1 MEVDPSAARR
11 LLNDNNQGRN
21 MEDTTEEEDNNE
33 EDVDMEENETEE
45 KQDEE
50 MEDNEGDEEG
60 SDDIESVTNRV
71 RKTRMG
77 NRGRNIQAD
86 DEDDE
91 KFEDARSQEDE
102 VVGTEKVIDNLDVV
116 HKDLE

>member
-1 MEVDPSAARR
+1 MDLSAARR
-11 LLNDNNQGRN
+11 LLNNEDQDKD
-21 MEDTTEEEDNNE
+21 MEDTTEEEDDNE
-33 EDVDMEENETEE
+33 EDDNMEEGENEEN
-45 KQDEE
+45 QDEE
-50 MEDNEGDEEG
+50 MEDDNGDGEG
-60 SDDIESVTNRV
+60 SDDVESMTNRV

-91 KFEDARSQEDE
+91 KFEDARSHEDE

-116 HKDLE
+116 RKDL